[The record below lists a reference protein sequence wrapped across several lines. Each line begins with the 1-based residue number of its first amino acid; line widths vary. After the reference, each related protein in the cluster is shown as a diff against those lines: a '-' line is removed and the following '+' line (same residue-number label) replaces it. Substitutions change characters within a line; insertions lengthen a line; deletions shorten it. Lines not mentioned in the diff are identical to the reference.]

1 MLHLATIYDQ
11 SRTASKVCSADKKVG
26 ERSLCG
32 FTLLYI
38 VGPNREDL
46 PPPPHP
52 VTKHDANNAHGS
64 FLYQRKERRAK
75 GGDLAQVQTN
85 DAYTVQE
92 FTVVKSLPR
101 LTASF

>member
-1 MLHLATIYDQ
+1 MTSPGRRVKYVLQI
-11 SRTASKVCSADKKVG
+11 KKVG

-32 FTLLYI
+32 FTLLYV
-38 VGPNREDL
+38 VGPNRGVL

-64 FLYQRKERRAK
+64 FLYQREERRAE

-92 FTVVKSLPR
+92 FTVVRSLRR
-101 LTASF
+101 LTTSRLNKNWS